1 MATIPAG
8 TKFIGIDASVPTP
21 ELNGKRINDKT
32 EHYTV
37 EDIAAFAGVG
47 SQGPQGV
54 EGPAG
59 PPGPVGPAGLEWRG
73 AWNTNSSYA
82 VDDAVG
88 FNGSSWFCIVEVTG
102 TGNPNPEVD
111 TTSWALLAAQGA
123 VGPQGVQ
130 GPTGPQGPSGVV
142 NYTDGSL
149 NSGTFNQAATF
160 AKLSLNFTRVFVTS
174 PTDNFVGL
182 SSVNVTTGTSYV
194 VQNKSTSRELIVRPL
209 DSTRFL
215 QPSGSELDVNFTI
228 KPNSYARFTLT
239 NITGGSGRVFM
250 VEVINPLGMSNL
262 SVLTNS
268 TTSSLSLSALN
279 STYPSSAHVV
289 GTKVF
294 CGSITGGGLVYIKT
308 GTSTWVSQPITAVS

>member
-88 FNGSSWFCIVEVTG
+88 FNGSSWFCISAVTG
-102 TGNPNPEVD
+102 TGNSNPEVA
-111 TTSWALLAAQGA
+111 TTKWALLAAQGA
-123 VGPQGVQ
+123 TGPQGAQ
-130 GPTGPQGPSGVV
+130 GPTGPQGLAGSAASSNYKTYRAVITQNDV
-142 NYTDGSL
+142 NDLDIIILENTIGTVTLSQFSTGIFLIKLPVSTDL
-149 NSGTFNQAATF
+149 Y
-160 AKLSLNFTRVFVTS
+160 KVFL
-174 PTDNFVGL
+174 PN
-182 SSVNVTTGTSYV
+182 N
-194 VQNKSTSRELIVRPL
+194 LIKGYNPGFC
-209 DSTRFL
+209 T
-215 QPSGSELDVNFTI
+215 LDVDYFDQYS
-228 KPNSYARFTLT
+228 NSDVMLRTYE
-239 NITGGSGRVFM
+239 NINNGFVFADF
-250 VEVINPLGMSNL
+250 I
-262 SVLTNS
+262 
-268 TTSSLSLSALN
+268 LN
-279 STYPSSAHVV
+279 RTP
-289 GTKVF
+289 
-294 CGSITGGGLVYIKT
+294 IEIIVYN
-308 GTSTWVSQPITAVS
+308 